1 MAGKNTNWSFSLHAN
16 NTKIGLYNVGSRLQ
30 KINVSPLN
38 GPSMEI
44 TSFGSKIDNLFW
56 LSVGKHEITVSS
68 SKLFTSFTNSGFTVE
83 KIDQTVVV
91 VQLTQRK
98 LPTQTDLGSNPV
110 DGSFIKHYRKDENG
124 YKLFVYTY
132 CLHWKSLARGRF
144 TNK

>member
-91 VQLTQRK
+91 VQLVERS
-98 LPTQTDLGSNPV
+98 LPTAESSNPIV
-110 DGSFIKHYRKDENG
+110 GNFYFLSTELKIKKKRPGMSHFKE
-124 YKLFVYTY
+124 
-132 CLHWKSLARGRF
+132 S
-144 TNK
+144 